1 MVKTTIIFMLI
12 GALLGIA
19 AAALIVPPALSWYS
33 EPGGLPGGAQVQ
45 ALVQIPVVIHYATS
59 KLIRGE
65 IIGAVIG
72 AIGGLILGIVMR
84 PRRVTEPTG
93 R

>member
-19 AAALIVPPALSWYS
+19 AAAYIVPPALSWYS

-45 ALVQIPVVIHYATS
+45 ALVLIPAVIHYATS

-65 IIGAVIG
+65 LIGAVIG

-84 PRRVTEPTG
+84 PRRVTESTG

>member
-19 AAALIVPPALSWYS
+19 AAAYIVPPALSWYS

-45 ALVQIPVVIHYATS
+45 ALVQIPAVIHYATS

-65 IIGAVIG
+65 LIGAVIG